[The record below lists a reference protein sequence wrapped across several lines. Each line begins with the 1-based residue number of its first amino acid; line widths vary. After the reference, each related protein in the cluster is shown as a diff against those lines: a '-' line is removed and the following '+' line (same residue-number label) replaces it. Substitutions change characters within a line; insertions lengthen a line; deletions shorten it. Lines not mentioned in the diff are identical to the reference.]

1 LRSSANYDSI
11 VADGVNGLVVPSRD
25 PRALADALENVLADA
40 ARAEAMGRAGRE
52 WLLSNATFEVM
63 LARYLDVYAN
73 GRA

>member
-1 LRSSANYDSI
+1 MNTTIWLAG
-11 VADGVNGLVVPSRD
+11 ATGLVGPPRD
-25 PRALADALENVLADA
+25 PAALADAFEALLSDA
-40 ARAEAMGRAGRE
+40 ARAEAMGRAGRD